1 MRAGERIGKRA
12 DERIGKR
19 ADERAGAAGSIGC
32 PVACFNP

>member
-1 MRAGERIGKRA
+1 MRAGERIEKRA
-12 DERIGKR
+12 DERVRKR